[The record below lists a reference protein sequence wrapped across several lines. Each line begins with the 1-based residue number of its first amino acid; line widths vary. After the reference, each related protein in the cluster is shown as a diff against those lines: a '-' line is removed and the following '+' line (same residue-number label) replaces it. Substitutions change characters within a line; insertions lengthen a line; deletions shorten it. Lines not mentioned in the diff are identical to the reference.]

1 MWQSILRFFQSF
13 GSSSTPTEPTILNSV
28 SQLSQW
34 ASDNGFVHQNPSQT
48 QLHQEYDHLLF
59 FQQGVAHQTLARM
72 SKQRPDDATII
83 ADFQVTLEEQST
95 SVCCYLFENTAISL
109 PKLHFAKRD
118 SPLFDLLRGSSL
130 SPISL
135 PSLFSSSHSALCD
148 EPQWGD
154 RVFKA
159 PEVKEILEGIDSSSI
174 IWFETDDCHALLI
187 TEQYSEKPISLG
199 QHLFRH
205 FAAFRYKKSGRG

>member
-13 GSSSTPTEPTILNSV
+13 GSSSPEASTTHHNV
-28 SQLSQW
+28 AQLAQW
-34 ASDNGFVHQNPSQT
+34 SSDNGFTHQNPSKV

-59 FQQGVAHQTLARM
+59 FQQGSGHQTLARM
-72 SKQRPDDATII
+72 SKQRPDDATVV
-83 ADFQVTLEEQST
+83 ADFQVTLEEHST

-109 PKLHFAKRD
+109 PKLHLVNRESA
-118 SPLFDLLRGSSL
+118 LFDLLRGSSL

-135 PSLFSSSHSALCD
+135 PSILSSTHSALCD

-154 RVFKA
+154 RVFKS
-159 PEVKEILEGIDSSSI
+159 PELKAILEGLDPESI
-174 IWFETDDCHALLI
+174 VWFEADDCHALLV
-187 TEQYSEKPISLG
+187 TTQYSENPISMG